1 MITIACGTPEV
12 FGAFPPTIMSP
23 PSPYPDAFPPTDL
36 NRNSFAVTRVDA
48 DEELRVTLQSSLA
61 TSYALTGRRSFIYV
75 ASVSPGV
82 GPTASE
88 KSQVIV
94 KFSYQAATRVP
105 EQGIIQRARDA
116 GIEHL
121 PVVHAWRDLWML
133 PDSARVIAVRK
144 KQRLTA
150 AETDAINEELKAKK
164 SKYGF
169 PLYEDRVFRAIVYSQ
184 YQSIKVLFGEH
195 FELIPIMVD
204 QMIDC
209 KFSLCHVA
217 AAG

>member
-1 MITIACGTPEV
+1 
-12 FGAFPPTIMSP
+12 
-23 PSPYPDAFPPTDL
+23 
-36 NRNSFAVTRVDA
+36 
-48 DEELRVTLQSSLA
+48 
-61 TSYALTGRRSFIYV
+61 
-75 ASVSPGV
+75 
-82 GPTASE
+82 
-88 KSQVIV
+88 
-94 KFSYQAATRVP
+94 
-105 EQGIIQRARDA
+105 
-116 GIEHL
+116 
-121 PVVHAWRDLWML
+121 ML

-209 KFSLCHVA
+209 KFSPCHL
-217 AAG
+217 